1 MIRLIFTELALF
13 LVPFA
18 AYALFVWATHEGL
31 VDPVAWSAQ
40 RLAWLTAIAV
50 GLTAGSFFLIAE
62 FAGAPPG
69 AAYVPAHLENGR
81 LVPGTMK

>member
-1 MIRLIFTELALF
+1 MIRLIATELVLF

-18 AYALFVWATHEGL
+18 AYAIFVWATHEGF

-40 RLAWLTAIAV
+40 RLAWLTIVALVLIAS
-50 GLTAGSFFLIAE
+50 SFFLIAE
-62 FAGAPPG
+62 FAGAPPS
-69 AAYVPAHLENGR
+69 AAYVPAHLDNGR